1 MAEPFK
7 IAVKLPGGEFS
18 AEGAEESVTAQFK
31 LWMQAM
37 ETVAKAPARVEPP
50 PPPAPPHRQSS
61 NQHGDHG
68 GHGGGVSPDIIS
80 RVYKLDTAKGTVSLG
95 VLPKT
100 ESRDADAMVL
110 LLYGF
115 ATLLREEAVLGTR
128 LNAAAKASGVQ
139 RERVDRVIEAHADKL
154 TTAGAKKGKTYG
166 LNNPGKRYA
175 EELLSK
181 ILNE

>member
-7 IAVKLPGGEFS
+7 ITVKLPGGEFS

-50 PPPAPPHRQSS
+50 PPPTPPHRQASH
-61 NQHGDHG
+61 QHGDHG
-68 GHGGGVSPDIIS
+68 GINQDIIS
-80 RVYKLDTAKGTVSLG
+80 RVYRLDTDKRTVSLG

-100 ESRDADAMVL
+100 DALRDADAMVM

-115 ATLLREEAVLGTR
+115 ATLLKEEAVLGTR

>member
-7 IAVKLPGGEFS
+7 ITVKLPGGEFS

-31 LWMQAM
+31 LWMRAM
-37 ETVAKAPARVEPP
+37 ETVAKPPARAEPP
-50 PPPAPPHRQSS
+50 PPPPPPPRGQASQ
-61 NQHGDHG
+61 QHGDHG
-68 GHGGGVSPDIIS
+68 GGISRDIIS
-80 RVYKLDTAKGTVSLG
+80 RVYKLDTDKRTVSLG

-100 ESRDADAMVL
+100 DAKRDADALVL
-110 LLYGF
+110 ILYGF
-115 ATLLREEAVLGTR
+115 ATLLKEEAVLGTR

-139 RERVDRVIEAHADKL
+139 RDRVDRVIEAHSDKL